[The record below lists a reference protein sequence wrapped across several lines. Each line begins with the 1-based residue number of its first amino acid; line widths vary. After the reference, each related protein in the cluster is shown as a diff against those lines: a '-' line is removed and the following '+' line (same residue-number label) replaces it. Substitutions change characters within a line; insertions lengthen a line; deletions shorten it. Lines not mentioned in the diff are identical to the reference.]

1 MKNLLFVT
9 NESSHGGAERM
20 LTWVANCLAESS
32 EYCVYFCNLDKQ
44 QPFYSLSTK
53 IKLIMFPETANEHL
67 IYRNTIGFL
76 KKTFFLLKII
86 KQEKIDLIINF
97 NDHALYNIMFC
108 KFFLKKIKVMVS
120 QRVDPNAIVSKT
132 GRFRLKLINFSDA
145 LVCQTKAALDFF
157 PEKTRQNAVV
167 IPNPIHNR
175 PSQAWNIENTDDYI
189 INVARIEIKQK
200 RQDILLK
207 AFAIVHKTYPNLVLK
222 LYGSKINA
230 DYEKMIQLI
239 SELNLNEVVDYC
251 GVSNNII
258 EEMLK
263 AKLLVLSSDYEGI
276 PNAVLEAM
284 TLGMPIVSTDCRPDG
299 ARMLLSQGC
308 GIITPVGDS
317 ELLAEA
323 ILKILQDPM
332 YAAKMGKNALRSTTR
347 FDEKKIAQQW
357 YDYIY
362 SILK

>member
-20 LTWVANCLAESS
+20 LTWVANCLAESQ
-32 EYCVYFCNLDKQ
+32 EYCIYFCNLDNR
-44 QPFYSLSTK
+44 QPFYSLNKK
-53 IKLIMFPETANEHL
+53 IKLIMFPEAANEHL
-67 IYRNTIGFL
+67 IYRNTIGFW
-76 KKTFFLLKII
+76 KKNFFLLKII
-86 KQEKIDLIINF
+86 KKKKIDLVVNF

-108 KFFLKKIKVMVS
+108 KFFLKTKVMVS
-120 QRVDPNAIVSKT
+120 QRVDPNAIISKT

-157 PEKTRQNAVV
+157 PKKTKQKAIV
-167 IPNPIHNR
+167 IPNPIHNK
-175 PSQAWNIENTDDYI
+175 PSQVWNIKNTDNYI

-200 RQDILLK
+200 RQDVLLK

-222 LYGSKINA
+222 MYGSKIDT
-230 DYEKMIQLI
+230 DYKKMTQMI
-239 SELNLNEVVDYC
+239 SELNLNKVVDYC
-251 GVSNNII
+251 GVSNNIM

-276 PNAVLEAM
+276 PNAILEAM

-308 GIITPVGDS
+308 GIITPVGDG
-317 ELLAEA
+317 ELLADA
-323 ILKILQDPM
+323 ILKILQDPI
-332 YAAKMGKNALRSTTR
+332 YAAKMGKNALHSTTR

-357 YDYIY
+357 YDYIH